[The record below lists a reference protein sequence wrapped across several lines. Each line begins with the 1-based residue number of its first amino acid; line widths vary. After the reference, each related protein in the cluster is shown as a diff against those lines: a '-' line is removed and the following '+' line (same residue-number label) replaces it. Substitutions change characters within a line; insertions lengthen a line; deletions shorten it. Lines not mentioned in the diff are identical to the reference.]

1 MNFIN
6 KVFLT
11 LCIIGIVSVSNSDI
25 IAQVKVKSLGVNVG
39 YYSPQMDYW
48 NDNALASW
56 DNQFSGTLS
65 GNVLLEVYL
74 ADPVSARIDAGY
86 YKEDLTQS
94 GIPYGNSTRTDKISI
109 QMIPVTFS
117 LIGRIHPENT
127 QPLEFYGGGGI
138 GVNLITMKY
147 TRDLP
152 SGEIIDEPDGRNYI
166 AYFVAGLDYPVITNL
181 GLGLELRYVW
191 GTYKQLIGDAGLS
204 ENVSIDGPQAFFSI
218 KFLF

>member
-1 MNFIN
+1 MILIN
-6 KVFLT
+6 RILLT
-11 LCIIGIVSVSNSDI
+11 LCIIGILSVTASDSY
-25 IAQVKVKSLGVNVG
+25 AQVKVKSLALNIG
-39 YYSPQMDYW
+39 YYSPKMDYW

-65 GNVLLEVYL
+65 GNVLLEIYL

-86 YKEDLTQS
+86 YNDELTQS
-94 GIPYGNSTRTDKISI
+94 GIPYGSGSRTDKISI
-109 QMIPVTFS
+109 QMIPITFS

-127 QPLEFYGGGGI
+127 APLEFYGGGGL

-152 SGEIIDEPDGRNYI
+152 SGQIIDEPDGRNYL
-166 AYFVAGLDYPVITNL
+166 AYFTAGLDYPVITNL
-181 GLGLELRYVW
+181 GLGLEFRYAW
-191 GTYKQLIGDAGLS
+191 GTYKQLIGNAGLS
-204 ENVSIDGPQAFFSI
+204 EDVSIDGPQIFFSI